1 MRILFYIFLIIFQ
14 YFAEILVRVIIIVKS
29 FLGIISKA
37 IGCAVSFGYYKNA
50 TIYANSP
57 RPLNKTVAITK
68 PSLTMVGSI
77 LKYSPIPHTHLI

>member
-1 MRILFYIFLIIFQ
+1 VNKFARETSPRTMRQIFSAMRILFYIFLIIFQ

-29 FLGIISKA
+29 FLGIIK
-37 IGCAVSFGYYKNA
+37 IA

-68 PSLTMVGSI
+68 PSLTM
-77 LKYSPIPHTHLI
+77 PHTHLI